1 MTVITIGQ
9 HKGGVGKSTIAVNM
23 AAELKRQGID
33 VLLVDAD
40 PRVKTSSRWQSYRQ
54 EHEDLPEVPCL
65 QVTGRIHKNLQDA
78 ARRWEIIVVD
88 VAGRDSVELS
98 TALLAS
104 DLLLIPARPS
114 QADIDPIV
122 ADGGVLDTVDG
133 AQNLNS
139 ELKAA
144 LVFNDVSTNPND
156 RQEPAFRH
164 ELSKLDLLIA
174 ETRLHHRNVW
184 GESLETGRGVVEL
197 ANSKAKAEIQLLT
210 KEALTWLAI

>member
-23 AAELKRQGID
+23 AAELKRQGVD

-54 EHEDLPEVPCL
+54 EHDKLAEIPCHEL
-65 QVTGRIHKNLQDA
+65 TGRIHKNLADA
-78 ARRWEIIVVD
+78 ASRYEAVIVD

-104 DLLLIPARPS
+104 DLMLIPARPS
-114 QADIDPIV
+114 QADIDPVV
-122 ADGGVLDTVDG
+122 ADGGVLDTIDS
-133 AQNLNS
+133 AQGLNP

-156 RQEPAFRH
+156 KQEPAFRH
-164 ELSKLDLLIA
+164 ELSKVDLLLA

-184 GESLETGRGVVEL
+184 GASLETGLGVVEL
-197 ANSKAKAEIQLLT
+197 GNAKAKAEIQLLT
-210 KEALTWLAI
+210 KEVFSWLAA